1 MNANRGE
8 RRRIARERKGRTSLG
23 EVVAIVGIIF
33 LLLAIGTFSMELASP
48 LVPTGGVNF
57 ILIPMGGAIGII
69 LVGLGLWHHKGSR
82 MGGR

>member
-1 MNANRGE
+1 M
-8 RRRIARERKGRTSLG
+8 
-23 EVVAIVGIIF
+23 AIVGIIF

>member
-8 RRRIARERKGRTSLG
+8 RRRIARESGKTSLG

-33 LLLAIGTFSMELASP
+33 LLLAIGTFSIELASP
-48 LVPTGGVNF
+48 ILPTTSVNPV
-57 ILIPMGGAIGII
+57 LIPMGGAIGII

>member
-8 RRRIARERKGRTSLG
+8 RRRIARESGKTSLG

>member
-1 MNANRGE
+1 MIANRGE
-8 RRRIARERKGRTSLG
+8 RRRIARESGKTSLG